1 MTKREAN
8 YSTIFSALFTALFLT
23 ISSPFSQA
31 QTTLELIA
39 PLDIPLILSGN
50 FGEFRGS
57 HFHTGI
63 DIKTQGR
70 EGFPV
75 LAAADGK
82 VERVKVSPW
91 GYGNAIYIKHS
102 DGSSTVYAHLREFA
116 PEVQD
121 WVKSKQYKG
130 RVFSIDVAPDNEFNF
145 SAGDTIGWSGNSGSS
160 GGPHLHFEVRDP
172 AQHPVNPLHW
182 DLPVSDKRP
191 PEVGNL
197 KVIPVGSNGL
207 ENTGLSIDAKAG
219 DTTLVYAGEVHLG
232 VYSIDRLDGASNV
245 CGVYNIEVEIDG
257 ERYFSCTIDTL
268 DFSVNK
274 DMNAHVY
281 YPTWKKGRKSV
292 HRFNKLPGDRLPI
305 YNYLSENKLV
315 LAVDSTMTIDVVCKD
330 VHGNSTSRSYVI
342 KGDGTPPEY
351 ACNEQGSAMIVNKI
365 ASPNSVTDLSIGG
378 VDVKF
383 KKGTLYDREHVFL
396 EVYDSLEFMIGSWD
410 IPLKKAMEISVKLP
424 ADNPQDFWVARS
436 VDEKGRVSGSIVCK
450 QEVGRLDFKTKN
462 TGRYKLERDTIAPRL
477 LPKHSGTPV
486 ISNGDLIF
494 HVEDAV
500 SGVESIEATLDGK
513 WILLRWDPKKKE
525 AVYKASDAVHEPG
538 SKVRVEV
545 VARDAVGHESIWSG
559 MVQMK

>member
-130 RVFSIDVAPDNEFNF
+130 RVFSIDVAPDNEFRF

-219 DTTLVYAGEVHLG
+219 DTTLV
-232 VYSIDRLDGASNV
+232 
-245 CGVYNIEVEIDG
+245 
-257 ERYFSCTIDTL
+257 
-268 DFSVNK
+268 
-274 DMNAHVY
+274 
-281 YPTWKKGRKSV
+281 
-292 HRFNKLPGDRLPI
+292 
-305 YNYLSENKLV
+305 LS
-315 LAVDSTMTIDVVCKD
+315 
-330 VHGNSTSRSYVI
+330 
-342 KGDGTPPEY
+342 
-351 ACNEQGSAMIVNKI
+351 
-365 ASPNSVTDLSIGG
+365 
-378 VDVKF
+378 
-383 KKGTLYDREHVFL
+383 
-396 EVYDSLEFMIGSWD
+396 
-410 IPLKKAMEISVKLP
+410 
-424 ADNPQDFWVARS
+424 
-436 VDEKGRVSGSIVCK
+436 
-450 QEVGRLDFKTKN
+450 
-462 TGRYKLERDTIAPRL
+462 
-477 LPKHSGTPV
+477 
-486 ISNGDLIF
+486 LI
-494 HVEDAV
+494 H
-500 SGVESIEATLDGK
+500 I
-513 WILLRWDPKKKE
+513 
-525 AVYKASDAVHEPG
+525 
-538 SKVRVEV
+538 
-545 VARDAVGHESIWSG
+545 
-559 MVQMK
+559 